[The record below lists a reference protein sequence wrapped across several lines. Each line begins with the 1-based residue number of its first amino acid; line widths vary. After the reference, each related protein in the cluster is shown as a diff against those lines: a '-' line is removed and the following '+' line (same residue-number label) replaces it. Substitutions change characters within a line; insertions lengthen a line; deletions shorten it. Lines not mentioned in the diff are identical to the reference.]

1 MKVEEEARA
10 EEIIEDESSTDSR
23 RKELYVEQSNT
34 DKESIQ
40 HLLKQQTLVEQQK
53 RDIMVICS

>member
-1 MKVEEEARA
+1 MKVEVEAPDEEMIA
-10 EEIIEDESSTDSR
+10 DESSTVSEK
-23 RKELYVEQSNT
+23 KELYVEQSNT